1 MQEPVGNYVRKQFE
15 DLPYFPS
22 DLESPEI
29 LAMQT
34 DGEPA
39 EKKRKTEKSDSSG
52 VFMSLSMLHEL
63 FDIYGESLLAF
74 CPPASSEIAT
84 YFI

>member
-1 MQEPVGNYVRKQFE
+1 M
-15 DLPYFPS
+15 
-22 DLESPEI
+22 ESPEV
-29 LAMQT
+29 LAMQV
-34 DGEPA
+34 DSEEPI
-39 EKKRKTEKSDSSG
+39 EKKRKIEHTDTSG

-74 CPPASSEIAT
+74 CPPPASELAT